1 MRALM
6 TVTMMFALGTAGSS
20 SGPARLAMAKI
31 VPRIQRA
38 DYEDDRK
45 ALLTLAG
52 EMERYTKKGPLA
64 SRALYW
70 RGFAMWRRA
79 LNGFNDSVD
88 PKELERDLTEAVRSF
103 TEAAAKDPEFVDA
116 RAAASI
122 CLFSLAYLN
131 KDDAE
136 RRQAHMTRGV
146 QLREEA
152 EKAAPENPRVLWLRG
167 GGEWW
172 TPAER
177 GGSQA
182 KAIETYE
189 RGLELARKQKRSATD
204 PLEPASGEPELL
216 MTLAWAYSNR
226 ATPDIAAAESNAI
239 AALALVPN
247 WHYVRDI
254 LLPQIRAKATPASPA
269 APTGDHARKEAGPND
284 FDFLEGKWTIVYNN
298 AQPGIPANLRGTW
311 TARKQADGRVLYDEF
326 RILGPKGETA
336 ALGTTYRV
344 FDHVRKQWDCRFVQ
358 LIRPGAEGPEQL
370 AQWAEFTAW
379 PEGSTLRADQH
390 NSRSSLRITY
400 YDITKDHFR
409 WKADVSTDG
418 GNTWKADQIRIEA
431 TRAAD

>member
-1 MRALM
+1 
-6 TVTMMFALGTAGSS
+6 MFALGAAGSS
-20 SGPARLAMAKI
+20 SEPARLAMTKI
-31 VPRIQRA
+31 VPRIQKA
-38 DYEDDRK
+38 DYEDDRR
-45 ALLTLAG
+45 ALFTLAG
-52 EMERYTKKGPLA
+52 EMERYTKEGPLA

-88 PKELERDLTEAVRSF
+88 RKELERDLTEAVRNF

-116 RAAASI
+116 KAAASM
-122 CLFSLAYLN
+122 CLFSLAYMN
-131 KDDAE
+131 KDDAP
-136 RRQAHMTRGV
+136 RRQALMTQAV
-146 QLREEA
+146 QLAEEA
-152 EKAAPENPRVLWLRG
+152 KKAAPENPRVLWLRG

-172 TPAER
+172 TPPER

-189 RGLELARKQKRSATD
+189 HGLELARKQKGSAKD
-204 PLEPASGEPELL
+204 PLEPTSGEPELL

-226 ATPDIAAAESNAI
+226 ATPDIATAESNAM

-254 LLPQIRAKATPASPA
+254 LLPQIRAKAAEA
-269 APTGDHARKEAGPND
+269 GDSARKEAGPND

-311 TARKQADGRVLYDEF
+311 TAWKQADGRVLYDEF
-326 RILGPKGETA
+326 RILGSKGETA

-418 GNTWKADQIRIEA
+418 GKTWQTDQIRIEA
-431 TRAAD
+431 TRAADSEKPTP